1 MGRHL
6 AAAGSFVILAIIWT
20 LPLSLYL
27 STHLPGAALGDNAV
41 FLWNFWWMRTALASK
56 ADFFH
61 TAYLFAPAGT
71 DLTLHTHTA
80 LPAFAGATV
89 LGSVPL
95 IMALNITTLASLA
108 LNGICSYALA
118 WRVTHDRAGALVAGI
133 IFGCSPFI
141 AAHLMGHFNL
151 TAAWTIPLFALA
163 CINGIRSGS
172 PPWAIVAG
180 VTLAAMAYTD
190 YYYVVYA
197 AAFAVCVFLWETRTW
212 TCTFAGTAPAR
223 WLLITVGAL
232 IVIDIGA
239 IAAILVSGGF
249 SWSIG
254 STTISAHDLF
264 NPMQALGVLAVV
276 AIWAFLR
283 PSVRAVANQAA
294 VHRGRV
300 AAAMTI
306 ATFALLAAPILWK
319 FGRLFLNG
327 DYVTQQYY
335 WRSAP
340 AGIDAATLVL
350 GNPFHGLWGAP
361 IRDVYARLG
370 IDAVE
375 SGAWLG
381 AVAAIL
387 AIHAIRRRRP
397 ADRAVAFWAVV
408 AGTFF
413 IWSLGSHLHI
423 AGWNTGLLT
432 PAALLQFVPL
442 VSNAR
447 MPGRAMVMVYLALAM
462 LSALAISEY
471 HGRHRTPATAALV
484 VFLAL
489 AELWAAPLSIV
500 RVDCPSIYLTL
511 RDRSER
517 GALVELPLGFGD
529 GLESVTP
536 VDNRLMLACQTV
548 HEHPLV
554 GGFVARLS
562 PRVLAAYRSDPL
574 LAGWLRL
581 SGARG
586 FEDIPLPDG
595 EVAADR
601 LRADGI
607 RFIMV
612 NRTTAS
618 STLQQYVEHQLA
630 VTKIA
635 ERDDRVLYVT
645 H

>member
-6 AAAGSFVILAIIWT
+6 AAAGGFVILAIIWT
-20 LPLSLYL
+20 LPLSLHL

-56 ADFFH
+56 VDFFH

-80 LPAFAGATV
+80 LPAFLGATV

-95 IMALNITTLASLA
+95 ITALNITTLASLA
-108 LNGICSYALA
+108 LNGICTYALA
-118 WRVTHDRAGALVAGI
+118 WSVTRDRAGALVAGI

-151 TAAWTIPLFALA
+151 TTAWTIPLFALA
-163 CINGIRSGS
+163 SINGARSGS
-172 PPWAIVAG
+172 LPWAIVAG
-180 VTLAAMAYTD
+180 VSLAAMAYID

-212 TCTFAGTAPAR
+212 TCTFARTAPAR
-223 WLLITVGAL
+223 WLLIIVGAL

-264 NPMQALGVLAVV
+264 NPMQALGVLVVV

-283 PSVRAVANQAA
+283 PSVRAAANQAA

-300 AAAMTI
+300 AAATTI
-306 ATFALLAAPILWK
+306 ATFALFAAPLLWK
-319 FGRLFLNG
+319 FGRLFFNG
-327 DYVTQQYY
+327 DYVTQEDD

-381 AVAAIL
+381 GVAAIL
-387 AIHAIRRRRP
+387 VIHAIRRGRP
-397 ADRAVAFWAVV
+397 GDRAVAFWTVV
-408 AGTFF
+408 AATFF

-423 AGWNTGLLT
+423 GGWNSGLLT

-462 LSALAISEY
+462 LSALAIAKY
-471 HGRHRTPATAALV
+471 RGRHRTPATAAFV
-484 VFLAL
+484 VFLTL
-489 AELWAAPLSIV
+489 AELCAAPLSIA
-500 RVDCPSIYLTL
+500 RVDCPPIYLTL

-517 GALVELPLGFGD
+517 GAVVELPLGFGD

-574 LAGWLRL
+574 LAGWMRL
-581 SGARG
+581 SGASG
-586 FEDIPLPDG
+586 FEDMPLLDG
-595 EVAADR
+595 EAATDR
-601 LRADGI
+601 LRADDI
-607 RFIMV
+607 RFIVV

-635 ERDDRVLYVT
+635 ERNDRVL
-645 H
+645 

>member
-6 AAAGSFVILAIIWT
+6 AAAGGFVILAVVWT
-20 LPLSLYL
+20 LPLSLHL
-27 STHLPGAALGDNAV
+27 SSHLPGAALGDNAV
-41 FLWNFWWMRTALASK
+41 FLWNFWWMRTALASR

-80 LPAFAGATV
+80 LPAFVGATV
-89 LGSVPL
+89 LGSMPL

-108 LNGICSYALA
+108 LNGVCTYALA
-118 WRVTHDRAGALVAGI
+118 WSVTRDRAGALVAGI

-141 AAHLMGHFNL
+141 AAHLIGHFNL
-151 TAAWTIPLFALA
+151 TTAWTIPLFALVS
-163 CINGIRSGS
+163 INGVRSGS

-180 VTLAAMAYTD
+180 ATLAAMAYID

-197 AAFAVCVFLWETRTW
+197 AVFAVCVFLWEMRTW
-212 TCTFAGTAPAR
+212 TCTFPRTAPAR
-223 WLLITVGAL
+223 WLLFTVGAL
-232 IVIDIGA
+232 IVIDTGA

-264 NPMQALGVLAVV
+264 NPMQALGVLVVV
-276 AIWAFLR
+276 AICAFLR

-294 VHRGRV
+294 AHRGRV

-306 ATFALLAAPILWK
+306 ATFALFAAPILWK

-327 DYVTQQYY
+327 DYVTQQYS

-370 IDAVE
+370 IDVVE

-387 AIHAIRRRRP
+387 AIHAIRRRRT
-397 ADRAVAFWAVV
+397 AGRAVAFWTVV

-413 IWSLGSHLHI
+413 IWSLGSHLYI

-462 LSALAISEY
+462 LSALAIATY
-471 HGRHRTPATAALV
+471 QGRHRTPATAALV
-484 VFLAL
+484 VFLTL
-489 AELWAAPLSIV
+489 AELCAAPLSIV
-500 RVDCPSIYLTL
+500 RVDCASIYLTL
-511 RDRSER
+511 RDRPER

-529 GLESVTP
+529 GLEGVTP

-562 PRVLAAYRSDPL
+562 PRVLAAYRADPL
-574 LAGWLRL
+574 LAGWMRL

-586 FEDIPLPDG
+586 FEDMPLLDG
-595 EVAADR
+595 EAAADR
-601 LRADGI
+601 LRADDI
-607 RFIMV
+607 RFIVV

-618 STLQQYVEHQLA
+618 STLQQYVEHQVA
-630 VTKIA
+630 VTKVA

-645 H
+645 R

>member
-6 AAAGSFVILAIIWT
+6 AAAGGFVILAIIWT
-20 LPLSLYL
+20 LPLSLHL
-27 STHLPGAALGDNAV
+27 STHLPGSALGDNAV

-56 ADFFH
+56 VDFFH

-80 LPAFAGATV
+80 LPAFLGATV

-95 IMALNITTLASLA
+95 ITALNITTLASLA
-108 LNGICSYALA
+108 LNGICTYALA
-118 WRVTHDRAGALVAGI
+118 WSVTCDRAGALVAGI

-151 TAAWTIPLFALA
+151 TTAWTIPLFALA
-163 CINGIRSGS
+163 SINGARSGS
-172 PPWAIVAG
+172 LPWAIVAG
-180 VTLAAMAYTD
+180 ASLAAMAYID

-197 AAFAVCVFLWETRTW
+197 AAFGVCVFLWETRTW
-212 TCTFAGTAPAR
+212 TCTFARTAPAR
-223 WLLITVGAL
+223 WLLIIVSAL
-232 IVIDIGA
+232 IVIDVGA
-239 IAAILVSGGF
+239 IAAILISGF

-254 STTISAHDLF
+254 SITISAHDLF
-264 NPMQALGVLAVV
+264 NPMQALGVLVVV
-276 AIWAFLR
+276 AIWALLR
-283 PSVRAVANQAA
+283 PSVRAAANHAA

-300 AAAMTI
+300 AAATTI
-306 ATFALLAAPILWK
+306 ATFALFAAPLLWK
-319 FGRLFLNG
+319 FGRLFFNG
-327 DYVTQQYY
+327 DYVTQEYY

-381 AVAAIL
+381 GVAAIL
-387 AIHAIRRRRP
+387 AIHAIRRGRP
-397 ADRAVAFWAVV
+397 GDRAVAFWTVV

-423 AGWNTGLLT
+423 AGWNSGLLT

-462 LSALAISEY
+462 LSALAIAKY
-471 HGRHRTPATAALV
+471 RGRHRTPATAALV
-484 VFLAL
+484 VFLTL
-489 AELWAAPLSIV
+489 AELCAAPLSIA
-500 RVDCPSIYLTL
+500 RVDCPPIYLTL

-517 GALVELPLGFGD
+517 GAVVELPLGFGD

-562 PRVLAAYRSDPL
+562 P
-574 LAGWLRL
+574 AGAGGL
-581 SGARG
+581 SLGSPARG
-586 FEDIPLPDG
+586 LDAFVG
-595 EVAADR
+595 C
-601 LRADGI
+601 
-607 RFIMV
+607 
-612 NRTTAS
+612 
-618 STLQQYVEHQLA
+618 
-630 VTKIA
+630 
-635 ERDDRVLYVT
+635 ERV
-645 H
+645 

>member
-6 AAAGSFVILAIIWT
+6 AAAGGFVILAVIWT
-20 LPLSLYL
+20 LPLSLHL

-41 FLWNFWWMRTALASK
+41 FLWNFWWMRTALASNV
-56 ADFFH
+56 DFFH

-80 LPAFAGATV
+80 LPAFFGATV

-108 LNGICSYALA
+108 LNGICTYALA
-118 WRVTHDRAGALVAGI
+118 LSVTHDRAGALVAGI

-151 TAAWTIPLFALA
+151 TTAWTIPLFALA
-163 CINGIRSGS
+163 CINGVRSGS
-172 PPWAIVAG
+172 PRWATVAG

-212 TCTFAGTAPAR
+212 TFARHPTAR
-223 WLLITVGAL
+223 WPLIAVGAL
-232 IVIDIGA
+232 IVIDMGA
-239 IAAILVSGGF
+239 IAAIPVSGGF

-264 NPMQALGVLAVV
+264 NPIQSLGVLVVV
-276 AIWAFLR
+276 AIWALFR
-283 PSVRAVANQAA
+283 PSVRAVANHAA

-306 ATFALLAAPILWK
+306 ATFVLFAAPILWK
-319 FGRLFLNG
+319 FGRLFPNG

-340 AGIDAATLVL
+340 AGVDAATLVL

-361 IRDVYARLG
+361 VRDVYARLG

-381 AVAAIL
+381 GVAAIL
-387 AIHAIRRRRP
+387 AIYAIRRRRP
-397 ADRAVAFWAVV
+397 ADRAVAFWTVV

-423 AGWNTGLLT
+423 AGWNSGLLT

-462 LSALAISEY
+462 LSALAIATY
-471 HGRHRTPATAALV
+471 HGRHRTPATGALV
-484 VFLAL
+484 VFLAV
-489 AELWAAPLSIV
+489 AELCAAPLSIV
-500 RVDCPSIYLTL
+500 RVDCPSIYFTL
-511 RDRSER
+511 RDRPER

-548 HEHPLV
+548 HGHPLV

-562 PRVLAAYRSDPL
+562 PRVVASYRSDPL
-574 LAGWLRL
+574 LAGWMRL

-586 FEDIPLPDG
+586 FEDIPLPDA
-595 EVAADR
+595 EAAADR
-601 LRADGI
+601 LRADDI
-607 RFIMV
+607 RFIVV

-645 H
+645 R

>member
-6 AAAGSFVILAIIWT
+6 AAAGSFVLLAIVWT
-20 LPLSLYL
+20 LPLSLHL

-56 ADFFH
+56 VDFFH

-108 LNGICSYALA
+108 LNGICAYALA
-118 WRVTHDRAGALVAGI
+118 WSVTHDRAGALVAGI

-151 TAAWTIPLFALA
+151 TTAWTIPLFALA
-163 CINGIRSGS
+163 SINAGS

-180 VTLAAMAYTD
+180 VMLAVMAYID

-197 AAFAVCVFLWETRTW
+197 AVFAVCVFLWETRTW
-212 TCTFAGTAPAR
+212 TFARTAPAR
-223 WLLITVGAL
+223 GLLITVGAL
-232 IVIDIGA
+232 IVIDAGA

-249 SWSIG
+249 SWSVG

-264 NPMQALGVLAVV
+264 NPMQALGVLVVV
-276 AIWAFLR
+276 AIWAFLK

-294 VHRGRV
+294 VHRGRI
-300 AAAMTI
+300 AAAITI
-306 ATFALLAAPILWK
+306 ATFALFAAPILGK

-370 IDAVE
+370 IDVVE

-387 AIHAIRRRRP
+387 TIHAIRGRRP
-397 ADRAVAFWAVV
+397 ADRAVAFWTVV

-413 IWSLGSHLHI
+413 MWSLGSHLHI

-462 LSALAISEY
+462 LSALAIATY
-471 HGRHRTPATAALV
+471 QGRHRTPATAALV
-484 VFLAL
+484 VCLTL
-489 AELWAAPLSIV
+489 AELCAAPLSIA

-511 RDRSER
+511 RDRPER
-517 GALVELPLGFGD
+517 GAVVELPLGFGD

-562 PRVLAAYRSDPL
+562 PRVLAAYRADPL
-574 LAGWLRL
+574 LAGWMRL
-581 SGARG
+581 SGGRG
-586 FEDIPLPDG
+586 FEDMPLLDG
-595 EVAADR
+595 EAAADR
-601 LRADGI
+601 LRADDI
-607 RFIMV
+607 RFIVV

-635 ERDDRVLYVT
+635 ERNDRVLYVT
-645 H
+645 R